1 MNIFLKNKYTTW
13 YTELIDKARSRQK
26 LVDQYVEVHHIIPKS
41 LGGTDSNDNLVTLTA
56 KEHFIAH
63 LLLTKA
69 TNTWQMTCAIHKML
83 HSDHSGKRYVST
95 NSRTYEYVR
104 KQHSLVVSA
113 YSKNTVTCQDLQTGL
128 WARIPQEQFKQNKE
142 RYRAAN
148 TGKPRLESSID
159 KQEDTKFP
167 FVVTILG
174 QQHTNA
180 RTIISQYPR
189 LVCSKLVKLFFNELP
204 MSNEKKYYT
213 KSQFEAIA
221 PFENKLPNETCL
233 EYVKRSIQIELKLGW
248 HLEDARNILNRT
260 TSKSEEA
267 SISSRRARTKY
278 IYYTPKGTFL
288 ATCELQQEYPFMTAD
303 MIRSIINSNTVNRS
317 QLRIVPFLTKEHNG
331 RSWTSLGFNFI
342 KK

>member
-1 MNIFLKNKYTTW
+1 
-13 YTELIDKARSRQK
+13 
-26 LVDQYVEVHHIIPKS
+26 
-41 LGGTDSNDNLVTLTA
+41 
-56 KEHFIAH
+56 
-63 LLLTKA
+63 
-69 TNTWQMTCAIHKML
+69 
-83 HSDHSGKRYVST
+83 
-95 NSRTYEYVR
+95 VR